1 MDQSTDPRTVYA
13 RARTQT
19 AGYVAGVKA
28 DQLDDPT
35 PCPEYTVRGL
45 LSHLVG
51 GLNRAAHVGEGGNA
65 LDVPAR
71 VDDVPDDGWP
81 AAFAAASER
90 VAAAWADD
98 AKLDEPRQVPWG
110 TVPGRGVVAGY
121 VQEVLTHGW
130 DLAKAT
136 GQPTEGDPELAE
148 YALASA
154 LRFVPAEGRD
164 RMPFDAPVP
173 VPDTAG
179 PYTRLAAWLGR
190 QV

>member
-1 MDQSTDPRTVYA
+1 MDTDPRTVYA
-13 RARTQT
+13 KARAQT
-19 AGYVAGVKA
+19 AELVAGVKA

-35 PCPEYTVRGL
+35 PCPGYTVRGL

-51 GLNRAAHVGEGGNA
+51 GMNRAAHVGEGGNA

-81 AAFAAASER
+81 AAFRTASDR

-98 AKLDEPRQVPWG
+98 AKLDELRQVPWG

-130 DLAKAT
+130 DLATAT

-154 LRFVPAEGRD
+154 RRFLPAEPRGGPI
-164 RMPFDAPVP
+164 PFEAVVA
-173 VPDTAG
+173 VPDEAG
-179 PYTRLAAWLGR
+179 PYARLAGWLGR
-190 QV
+190 QP

>member
-1 MDQSTDPRTVYA
+1 MDTDPRTVYA
-13 RARTQT
+13 KARAQT
-19 AGYVAGVKA
+19 AELVAGVKA

-35 PCPEYTVRGL
+35 PCPGYTVRGL

-51 GLNRAAHVGEGGNA
+51 GMNRAAHVGEGGNA

-71 VDDVPDDGWP
+71 VADGP
-81 AAFAAASER
+81 HDG
-90 VAAAWADD
+90 AWADD
-98 AKLDEPRQVPWG
+98 AKLDELRQVPWG

-130 DLAKAT
+130 DLATAT

-154 LRFVPAEGRD
+154 RRFLPAEPRGGPI
-164 RMPFDAPVP
+164 PFEAVVA
-173 VPDTAG
+173 VPDEAG
-179 PYTRLAAWLGR
+179 PYARLAGWLGR
-190 QV
+190 QP